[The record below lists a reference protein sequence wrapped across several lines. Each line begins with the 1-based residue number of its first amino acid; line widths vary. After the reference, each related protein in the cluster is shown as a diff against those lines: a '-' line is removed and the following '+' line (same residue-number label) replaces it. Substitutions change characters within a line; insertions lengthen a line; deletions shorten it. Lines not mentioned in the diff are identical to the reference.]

1 MHMLTDAM
9 FFVEMISKQYIL
21 FAPSYDNDTPGTTIL
36 TAASLGWR
44 STGFELNPT
53 LFFISSLRRFFS
65 SKSIKNNSQLVL
77 GDMFV
82 NRISKDRLQQ
92 ANCVM
97 IFGVKP
103 LMPQIAE
110 LVQRECQPGCFLMSY
125 RFRVPLMNEKK
136 NATKTTNSDKDS
148 NVQSNESL
156 LDADLIYDEEEMRI
170 YELNGGCGKK

>member
-1 MHMLTDAM
+1 MLNGNN
-9 FFVEMISKQYIL
+9 ISKQYSF
-21 FAPSYDNDTPGTTIL
+21 FARPYDNNTTGTTIL

-53 LFFISSLRRFFS
+53 LFFVSSLRRLFS

-82 NRISKDRLQQ
+82 NRIAKDKLQQ

-103 LMPQIAE
+103 LMPQISE
-110 LVQRECQPGCFLMSY
+110 LVQRECQSGCFLMSY
-125 RFRVPLMNEKK
+125 RFRVPLMNEK
-136 NATKTTNSDKDS
+136 NATKTTNINSERDD
-148 NVQSNESL
+148 NVQSNKSL
-156 LDADLIYDEEEMRI
+156 LHADLIYDEEEMRI
-170 YELNGGCGKK
+170 YELNDGCGKK